1 MNKMIIFMEKMYA
14 FLFNRRKQGNGNKEN
29 TLPVEKRGRTER
41 NYAERGMETGDVL
54 RAVEEFLERCYEF
67 RFNKI
72 TETTEY
78 RERNA
83 PERSFA
89 AVGQRELNSFCIVA
103 RKQGINCW
111 DKDISRYVNSM
122 YISPYHPFLSYMDTL
137 PAWDRAD
144 RVEALARRVS
154 EEAVWVNGFHRWM
167 LGLAAQWM
175 GKQTLHANSVA
186 PVLISRKQGK
196 HKSTFCKMLV
206 PAVLQG
212 YYTDSFDISSV
223 TAAEQKLTTFGL
235 INLDELD
242 KYSLKKMAL
251 LKNLMQMAGLNVR
264 KAYKKNYALLPRMAS
279 FIATSNQKELLTD
292 PSGSRRFLCVE
303 IHHKIDCSP
312 IDHEQLYAQL
322 KTELNDGARYW
333 FTGEEESQIM
343 QNNAAFQKRG
353 MEEDVFLNC
362 YRLPEPGDTPILLS
376 GAHIL
381 GHLKKQNPAAMR
393 GVNPVCFGKTLITLG
408 AERIHTERGNL
419 YRVVPV
425 A

>member
-1 MNKMIIFMEKMYA
+1 MRKMYA
-14 FLFNRRKQGNGNKEN
+14 FLFNGKKQRDGNKRGA
-29 TLPVEKRGRTER
+29 LPGEKKETGER
-41 NYAERGMETGDVL
+41 NYAEQRTEAGDIL
-54 RAVEEFLERCYEF
+54 RAVEEFLERRYAF

-83 PERSFA
+83 PESSFA
-89 AVGQRELNSFCIVA
+89 AVGQRELNSLCIAA

-111 DKDISRYVNSM
+111 DKDISRYVNSAD
-122 YISPYHPFLSYMDTL
+122 ILPYHPFLSYMDTL
-137 PAWDRAD
+137 PVWDGAD

-154 EEAVWVNGFHRWM
+154 AEAVWVNGFHRWM

-175 GKQTLHANSVA
+175 GRQTLHANSVA
-186 PVLISRKQGK
+186 PVLISHKQGK
-196 HKSTFCKMLV
+196 HKSTFCKILV
-206 PAVLQG
+206 PDVLQG
-212 YYTDSFDISSV
+212 YYTDSFDISSMSV
-223 TAAEQKLTTFGL
+223 SEQKLTAFGL

-242 KYSLKKMAL
+242 KYSPKKMAL
-251 LKNLMQMAGLNVR
+251 LKNLMQMAGLNIR
-264 KAYKKNYALLPRMAS
+264 KAYKKNYASLPRMAS
-279 FIATSNQKELLTD
+279 FIATSNQKELLGD

-312 IDHEQLYAQL
+312 IGHEQLYAQL
-322 KTELNDGARYW
+322 KAELNDGARYW
-333 FTGEEESQIM
+333 FTGEEEAQIM
-343 QNNAAFQKRG
+343 QNNTAFQKQS
-353 MEEDVFLNC
+353 MEKDVFFGC

-381 GHLKKQNPAAMR
+381 GHLKKRHPAAMQ
-393 GVNPVCFGKTLITLG
+393 GVNPTCFCKTLIALG